1 MKFVVFLRFRELS
14 LGPGNRFGSRKWAR
28 TTDLGAREPFIA
40 LEISSRTP
48 GKLFHD
54 WPAPEAGLYFFK
66 MSEQIKI
73 EKDLQVISRLAIS
86 QFARRNVAGEANP
99 VGGLCPEPGHRQGR
113 RLGEE
118 EPVRYITFGEERTV
132 AAIFAWEEDASQQ

>member
-1 MKFVVFLRFRELS
+1 ML
-14 LGPGNRFGSRKWAR
+14 N
-28 TTDLGAREPFIA
+28 
-40 LEISSRTP
+40 
-48 GKLFHD
+48 
-54 WPAPEAGLYFFK
+54 
-66 MSEQIKI
+66 MSEQKHI

>member
-1 MKFVVFLRFRELS
+1 MSTHDNIRAGPLAAKTTMRTQRLR
-14 LGPGNRFGSRKWAR
+14 AR
-28 TTDLGAREPFIA
+28 TPQSAT
-40 LEISSRTP
+40 SR
-48 GKLFHD
+48 D

>member
-1 MKFVVFLRFRELS
+1 MSAVSGADSCPFVGVVTHLPMCRCR
-14 LGPGNRFGSRKWAR
+14 
-28 TTDLGAREPFIA
+28 A
-40 LEISSRTP
+40 LPVQWLDSCR
-48 GKLFHD
+48 D